1 MKGQRTVVE
10 FGTSKIACASAIQK
24 ERAGLQI
31 LGYVQIPYSGI
42 KNANWADSN
51 QVSEVL
57 DQALSELEKQVG
69 ARIRMVDVGLP
80 GCFTKIV
87 SSTAQVQVKG
97 RVTDRDIDALNQKA
111 NDISLMDDQVI
122 VGQYPSCYLLDDG
135 EIYLDAQGLPAKSVT
150 AAISFILANKYFL
163 DDVKMLLRN
172 AGVRLDNIICE
183 PLAQTLILI
192 PQEKRDSIAILVDI
206 GYYNTNISLV
216 YGDSVIYLKTV
227 EMGGGH
233 ITSDI
238 AYMMK
243 VDLLTA
249 EQLKRRYSFGLQE
262 NNNILHLYAKD
273 KTGRLKK
280 FPYDLL
286 KNIIDARVEHIIR
299 YVSGFMSNAE
309 RKLGKKLLLYI
320 TGGGI
325 SYMPGASS
333 FVRTVSGRIPGTCK
347 VENSVLSAPSSQT
360 IYALLDFS
368 FKYADMGRF
377 LPEEEKKGFFSKVA
391 GKLFE

>member
-1 MKGQRTVVE
+1 MKGHRTVVE

-31 LGYVQIPYSGI
+31 LGYVQTPYSGI
-42 KNANWADSN
+42 KNANWVDSN

-57 DQALSELEKQVG
+57 DQALIELEKQVG
-69 ARIRMVDVGLP
+69 ARIRYADVGLP
-80 GCFTKIV
+80 GCFTKIE
-87 SSTAQVQVKG
+87 SSTSQILVKG
-97 RVTDRDIDALNQKA
+97 RVTDRDIDMLMQNA
-111 NDISLMDDQVI
+111 NTLTLMDDQMI

-135 EIYLDAQGLPAKSVT
+135 EIYLDAVGLPAKSVT
-150 AAISFILANKYFL
+150 AAVSFVLANKYFV

-172 AGVRLDNIICE
+172 AGVRLENLICE
-183 PLAQTLILI
+183 PMAQALTLI
-192 PQEKRDSIAILVDI
+192 PEEKRDSIAILADI

-216 YGDSVIYLKTV
+216 YGDSVIHLTTV

-243 VDLLTA
+243 VDMQTA

-262 NNNILHLYAKD
+262 NNKILHLYAKD

-286 KNIIDARVEHIIR
+286 KNIIDARVEHIVR
-299 YVSGFMSNAE
+299 YVSSFLIKAE
-309 RKLGKKLLLYI
+309 RKLGRKISLYI

-325 SYMPGASS
+325 GYMPGANS
-333 FVRTVSGRIPGTCK
+333 FVRTVSGRMPAGCK
-347 VENSVLSAPSSQT
+347 VENSVLSAPSAQT
-360 IYALLDFS
+360 IYALLDYS
-368 FKYADMGRF
+368 FRYADMGRF
-377 LPEEEKKGFFSKVA
+377 ILEDEKKGFFSKIA
-391 GKLFE
+391 GKLFG

>member
-24 ERAGLQI
+24 ERSGLQI
-31 LGYVQIPYSGI
+31 LGHVQVPYSGI
-42 KNANWADSN
+42 KNANWTDSN
-51 QVSEVL
+51 HVSEVL

-69 ARIRMVDVGLP
+69 TRIRSVDVGLP
-80 GCFTKIV
+80 GCFTKII
-87 SSTAQVQVKG
+87 SSTAQVSVKG
-97 RVTDRDIDALNQKA
+97 RVGDREIDTLISSA
-111 NDISLMDDQVI
+111 NNFDLMDDQVI
-122 VGQYPSCYLLDDG
+122 VGQYPSCYMLDDG
-135 EIYLDAQGLPAKSVT
+135 EIYLDAYNLPAKSVT
-150 AAISFILANKYFL
+150 AAVSFVLGNKYFVE
-163 DDVKMLLRN
+163 DVKMLLKN
-172 AGVRLDNIICE
+172 AGVRLENVICE
-183 PLAQTLILI
+183 PLAQSLSLI
-192 PQEKRDSIAILVDI
+192 PEEKRDSIAILADI

-216 YGDSVIYLKTV
+216 YGDSIVHLTTV

-233 ITSDI
+233 IASDI

-243 VDLLTA
+243 VDMQTA

-262 NNNILHLYAKD
+262 NNKILHLYAKD

-299 YVSGFMSNAE
+299 YVSSFLVRAE
-309 RKLGKKLLLYI
+309 RKLSRKLSLYI

-325 SYMPGASS
+325 SYMPGANS
-333 FVRTVSGRIPGTCK
+333 FVRKISGRMPANCR
-347 VENSVLSAPSSQT
+347 VVNSVLSAPSAQT
-360 IYALLDFS
+360 IYSLLDFS
-368 FKYADMGRF
+368 FNYADMGRF
-377 LPEEEKKGFFSKVA
+377 FLEEEKKGFFSKVA